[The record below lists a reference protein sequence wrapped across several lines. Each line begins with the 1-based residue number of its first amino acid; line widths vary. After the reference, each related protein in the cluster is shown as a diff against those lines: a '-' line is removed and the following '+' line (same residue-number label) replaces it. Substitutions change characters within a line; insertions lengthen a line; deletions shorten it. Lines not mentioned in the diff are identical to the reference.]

1 MWRPFKQHAH
11 NPRKRLFQGG
21 IMVRW
26 RLACVVGM
34 CVHTLKTCRF
44 ISLLQGQVPLCFAFI
59 KHQGTWFSI
68 PRMVRDVAP
77 SSTCLSFLLHGGSA
91 PPSAWPQLVP
101 FSTHVPHLPG
111 AYILAFSLEGTLCPT
126 NSEPIPQFLE
136 SQKPSFNLLTWTF
149 TQKRDRI
156 SPRRGTNWF
165 LPTAPRCQAEQQL
178 YQCSGPISTLKA
190 LDQALGLSLPQFPT
204 CKTDLSIF
212 LPLQSSGG

>member
-1 MWRPFKQHAH
+1 MEA
-11 NPRKRLFQGG
+11 
-21 IMVRW
+21 
-26 RLACVVGM
+26 GM
-34 CVHTLKTCRF
+34 CGWHVCPHFENMQVHFPPAGSGALVLCIYKAPGYLVFYSKNGQGHSTL
-44 ISLLQGQVPLCFAFI
+44 LY
-59 KHQGTWFSI
+59 
-68 PRMVRDVAP
+68 
-77 SSTCLSFLLHGGSA
+77 FLLHGGSA

-212 LPLQSSGG
+212 PPLQSSGG